1 MRVLLST
8 LLTASLLSSPVLAA
22 ECTRP
27 PEHAALDVTALKTEL
42 MVMALTCQADEKYN
56 SFVTKFRP
64 DLVQSDKSLTGFF
77 TRAYGRSAAKQRDDY
92 VTQLANVQSRVGL
105 KQGSLFCERNIVTF
119 DEVMALKNSTELTE
133 FAAGKAYSAQ
143 PIAVSDCA
151 VGSGP
156 ERPAPRAASRSRRRS

>member
-1 MRVLLST
+1 MRLMLSAV
-8 LLTASLLSSPVLAA
+8 LTASLLASPVLAA

-27 PEHAALDVTALKTEL
+27 VEHAALDLTALKTEL

-64 DLVQSDKSLTGFF
+64 DLVQSDKSLNGFF

-92 VTQLANVQSRVGL
+92 VTQLANVQSRMGL

-119 DEVMALKNSTELTE
+119 DEVMALKSSNELTE
-133 FAAGKAYSAQ
+133 FAAGKAFSAQ
-143 PIAVSDCA
+143 PIDVSDCA
-151 VGSGP
+151 PGA
-156 ERPAPRAASRSRRRS
+156 ERPAPRAATRRRS